1 MYLSFAIQNIY
12 GAYKA
17 KFPDTFF
24 NITLALATPP
34 VLAQRY
40 TGVFNSET
48 SGPELIGPLV
58 FVDIIYE
65 HYQKTANDEMQ
76 QILYETVPNTVKDTV
91 ANFITPRSVAI
102 IDT

>member
-1 MYLSFAIQNIY
+1 MYLSFAIQNVY
-12 GAYKA
+12 SAYKA

-34 VLAQRY
+34 MLAPRY
-40 TGVFNSET
+40 TGVFKPQTN
-48 SGPELIGPLV
+48 GPVVIAPLV

-65 HYQKTANDEMQ
+65 DYPKTANYDMQ
-76 QILYETVPNTVKDTV
+76 QLLYETVPTSVKDTV
-91 ANFITPRSVAI
+91 AKFITLRSVAI